1 MKRCPTCQAV
11 YTEDANFCGADGAEL
26 VRVAAP
32 AAAATDRVVAAQ
44 PSLSVAERIER
55 LHELYA
61 RGLLHEFE
69 YLFERR
75 KILAEGEQQ

>member
-1 MKRCPTCQAV
+1 MKRCPACQTV
-11 YTEDANFCGADGAEL
+11 YPQDANLCGADGAQL

-32 AAAATDRVVAAQ
+32 APGQVAAQ
-44 PSLSVAERIER
+44 PSLSVAERLER
-55 LHELYA
+55 LHEY
-61 RGLLHEFE
+61 E

>member
-11 YTEDANFCGADGAEL
+11 YTEDANFCGADGTEL
-26 VRVAAP
+26 VSVA

-44 PSLSVAERIER
+44 LSLSVAERIER

-61 RGLLHEFE
+61 MGLLNEFE

>member
-1 MKRCPTCQAV
+1 MKRCSTCQTV
-11 YTEDANFCGADGAEL
+11 YPEDANFCGADGAEL
-26 VRVAAP
+26 VRGAAP

-44 PSLSVAERIER
+44 SSLSVAERIER

-61 RGLLHEFE
+61 MGLLHEFE

-75 KILAEGEQQ
+75 KIIAEGEQQ